1 MKRLKGKKQI
11 EVLFE
16 EGRSINVFP
25 FRLIFLESSENA
37 IGISVGKK
45 NFKLAIDRNRIRR
58 QMRESAKKIFL
69 PLLNESTNN
78 YNLMLVYTG
87 KEKPEWKQMVN
98 KIKLVAEKFK
108 ERIL

>member
-11 EVLFE
+11 EILFE

-25 FRLIFLESSENA
+25 FRLIFLESSETA

-45 NFKLAIDRNRIRR
+45 NFKLAVDRNRIKR
-58 QMRESAKKIFL
+58 QMRESAKKIFF
-69 PLLNESTNN
+69 PLLNESKNN
-78 YNLMLVYTG
+78 YNLMLVYIG
-87 KEKPEWKQMVN
+87 KEIPDWRQMVN

-108 ERIL
+108 ERVL

>member
-11 EVLFE
+11 EILFE
-16 EGRSINVFP
+16 EGHSINVFP
-25 FRLIFLESSENA
+25 FRLIFVQSSETT

-45 NFKLAIDRNRIRR
+45 NFKLAVDRNRIKR
-58 QMRESAKKIFL
+58 QMRESAKKIFV

-87 KEKPEWKQMVN
+87 KEKPEWKQMIE
-98 KIKLVAEKFK
+98 KIKVVAEKFK